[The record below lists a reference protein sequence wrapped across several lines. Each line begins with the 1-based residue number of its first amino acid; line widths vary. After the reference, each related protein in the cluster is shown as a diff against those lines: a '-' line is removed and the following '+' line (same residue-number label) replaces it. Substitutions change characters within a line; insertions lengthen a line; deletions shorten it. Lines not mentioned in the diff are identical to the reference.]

1 VVSSERVEYIVKAH
15 TVPVRVLRLEELVD
29 ELSSK
34 LKTAK
39 ALVAFDLL
47 EKKSSTWT
55 TIARRDVVATLW
67 RKYVEEHVRGL
78 LKEFAKRCFG
88 DDFPEKLSRTFELAV
103 GGDEASLHVLYA
115 YLTGLADIIS
125 YMLRFPLYRD
135 PLAITF
141 GEKASGL
148 YAPHQALLIARL
160 SAAIEAIQRRES
172 LLETFSLEKRR
183 AKIYDVID
191 VFMGREASVTLEAV
205 LRVTFN
211 IACSREVATM
221 LETLFYL
228 LPADTRPGPNTSSL
242 LLHLLMVSAA
252 ASSLAMSKLGVEA
265 WKWLDVPVLRLAGL
279 LHDIGKPLDPMKHVK
294 GSVEEA
300 KRLLEGLVPPE
311 LLDALI
317 GLVRAHHF
325 ERLPEDS
332 RVVDQYVGKLFR
344 LGAEEMHSILRCADH
359 MMTGIDRVSRLVNAV
374 VEGRLDGVVPEH
386 AKEVLVEARKA
397 LEELGEM
404 LRREGIEA
412 ATPRDALE
420 KLYSGGERARNVYA
434 RILSSREGVE
444 LVAKVSELLAK
455 LLSMPRTRTFE
466 SELEKMLVPEWPP
479 RSCKLC
485 FADEMPLGLAVVDIG
500 GIQAG
505 LSESFKLRSLSGF
518 SILVDYTTLALAPY
532 AITLYGSPPEALVF
546 AGGGTIH
553 AIVPLREKV
562 EDVEKKIRELVYRVV
577 GARPEYRLA
586 LAGISVRVGVGKFAS
601 PLYPRVVE
609 EAYTRV
615 FETSLRFAGVDRDGR
630 KNMYRFIS
638 VLVSSLARP
647 CDSCGRRPAVTT
659 YHSDKLCLVCA
670 ARYKVS
676 DSLGYSIGNA
686 KGEREGVRVKLLKAI
701 GLWDSLRIEQK
712 YAGMA
717 GFDVLEAIAEGCGC
731 ISSANYAVLKC
742 DGNVMG
748 LFMASSLT
756 TTMYFE
762 RSVRIDMATK
772 NALNRL
778 MGYLAG
784 KVAAG
789 ESGRGARWASGL
801 LSALVL
807 GFMYAGGDDVLLIL
821 PAKVALPVAAFLAY
835 EFSAETGF
843 SASLSVG
850 VAAAPVKHNIWWSLE
865 AATVLLDD
873 VAKKEARRPA
883 IEALKKAGVVEP
895 VGFIAFDYSDGWG
908 LNGSRA
914 KTRHEEM
921 QRDRVTIQPLPVLT
935 WQDRLGLLDMLLALL
950 KGGEPI
956 ALPGDSESDRDVER
970 VLYETIDAFASG
982 EAEALAKS
990 VHARVARTI
999 SRAVAGFSGWHGDI
1013 DWIALSLLDLLA
1025 TAGEEN
1031 LKRVVD
1037 LLLRTYSSNRTGKV
1051 LPLADLYLVYKYARG
1066 D

>member
-1 VVSSERVEYIVKAH
+1 VSSEHIRYIVKAH
-15 TVPVRVLRLEELVD
+15 TVPVRVLRLRELVD
-29 ELSSK
+29 ELSGK

-39 ALVAFDLL
+39 VLIAFELVGT
-47 EKKSSTWT
+47 KSSTWT
-55 TIARRDVVATLW
+55 TIARSDVIATLW

-78 LKEFAKRCFG
+78 LVEFAKRCFG
-88 DDFPEKLSRTFELAV
+88 DDFLEKLSRTFELAV
-103 GGDEASLHVLYA
+103 RGDEASLHVLYA

-135 PLAITF
+135 PLAIVF

-160 SAAIEAIQRRES
+160 SAAIEAVQKRES
-172 LLETFSLEKRR
+172 LAKILFPEKRR

-191 VFMGREASVTLEAV
+191 VFMGREASVTLETV
-205 LRVTFN
+205 LRVAFN
-211 IACSREVATM
+211 IASSREVSTM
-221 LETLFYL
+221 LEMLFYL

-252 ASSLAMSKLGVEA
+252 ASSLAMSRLGVEA
-265 WKWLDVPVLRLAGL
+265 WKWLDVPILRLAGL
-279 LHDIGKPLDPMKHVK
+279 LHDIGKPLDPVKHVK
-294 GSVEEA
+294 SSVEEA
-300 KRLLEGLVPPE
+300 KRLLEGLIPPE
-311 LLDALI
+311 LLDVLI
-317 GLVRAHHF
+317 GLVRAHHS

-359 MMTGIDRVSRLVNAV
+359 MMTGIDRVSRLVSAI
-374 VEGRLDGVVPEH
+374 VEGRLDGVAPEH
-386 AKEVLVEARKA
+386 LKEVLVEARKA
-397 LEELGEM
+397 LEELGGM
-404 LRREGIEA
+404 LQREGIGA
-412 ATPRDALE
+412 ATPREALE
-420 KLYSGGERARNVYA
+420 KLYSGSEHAKGVYA

-444 LVAKVSELLAK
+444 IVARVSELLAK
-455 LLSMPRTRTFE
+455 LLSMPRTRMFE
-466 SELEKMLVPEWPP
+466 SELEKILASEWPP

-485 FADEMPLGLAVVDIG
+485 FADEIPIGLAVVDIG

-518 SILVDYTTLALAPY
+518 SILVDYVTLALAPY

-553 AIVPLREKV
+553 AIVPLQEKV
-562 EDVEKKIRELVYRVV
+562 EDVEKKIRGYICEVV

-586 LAGISVRVGVGKFAS
+586 LTGISVRVGVGRFTS
-601 PLYPRVVE
+601 PLYTRVVE
-609 EAYTRV
+609 EAYARA
-615 FETSLRFAGVDRDGR
+615 FRASLQPAKADRDVE
-630 KNMYRFIS
+630 KKMYGFVS
-638 VLVSSLARP
+638 TLVSSLARP
-647 CDSCGRRPAVTT
+647 CDSCGRRPAVVS
-659 YHSDKLCLVCA
+659 YYSDRLCLVCA
-670 ARYKVS
+670 ARYRIS
-676 DSLGYSIGNA
+676 DLLGYSVGDV
-686 KGEREGVRVKLLKAI
+686 KSGREGIRVKLLKVA
-701 GLWDSLRIEQK
+701 GLWDSLHVEQK
-712 YAGMA
+712 YVSAT

-731 ISSANYAVLKC
+731 ISSTNYAVLKC

-756 TTMYFE
+756 ATMYFE
-762 RSVRIDMATK
+762 RSVRIDLATK

-784 KVAAG
+784 KIVG
-789 ESGRGARWASGL
+789 QKSGREARWASGL
-801 LSALVL
+801 LSAFVL

-821 PAKVALPVAAFLAY
+821 PAKIALPVAAFLAY

-850 VAAAPVKHNIWWSLE
+850 VAAAPTKHNIWWCLE
-865 AATVLLDD
+865 AATVLLDE

-883 IEALKKAGVVEP
+883 IEALKKASVVEP

-921 QRDRVTIQPLPVLT
+921 QRDGVTIQPLPVLA
-935 WQDRLGLLDMLLALL
+935 WQGRPGLLDMLLALL
-950 KGGEPI
+950 KGDVVVV
-956 ALPGDSESDRDVER
+956 LPKDSEGDRSVER
-970 VLYETIDAFASG
+970 ALYEVIDAFALG
-982 EAEALAKS
+982 EAEVYAKS
-990 VHARVARTI
+990 VYARVARAI
-999 SRAVAGFSGWHGDI
+999 SRAVAGFGEWRKNL
-1013 DWIALSLLDLLA
+1013 DWMALSLLDLLA
-1025 TAGEEN
+1025 TAEDER
-1031 LKRVVD
+1031 LKRVID
-1037 LLLRTYSSNRTGKV
+1037 LLLKVYSSNRSGKV